1 MESVETLRLD
11 FSQPADFEKVAQH
24 VDVFCPDRLFYIAGG
39 GPYGDFVEKQWKDHQ
54 WALQV
59 SFLTPMKLFHHCL
72 KKPFL
77 KQIIAVGSAIAED
90 KADSGAAS
98 YAAAKH
104 GLKGLLHSLQAETDK
119 DVRLF
124 SPGYI
129 NTEMLPL
136 AAQSRLAPGVKIHQ
150 PEDLAREFIDWART
164 PNAPWHW
171 RH

>member
-1 MESVETLRLD
+1 MDGVETLKLD
-11 FSQPADFEKVAQH
+11 FSQPADFEELIQS
-24 VDVFCPDRLFYIAGG
+24 VDKLCPERIFYIAGG
-39 GPYGDFVEKQWKDHQ
+39 GPYGNFVEKEWKDHQ

-59 SFLTPMKLFHHCL
+59 SFLTPMKLLHHCL
-72 KKPFL
+72 KRPFL

-104 GLKGLLHSLQAETDK
+104 GLKGLVHSLQAETEK

-136 AAQSRLAPGVKIHQ
+136 AAQGRLAPGVKVNQ
-150 PEDLAREFIDWART
+150 PADLACEFIDWAQT
-164 PNAPWHW
+164 EDAPWHW